1 MNYEF
6 ISRYSDYK
14 LSVASLY
21 HTIMRK
27 SLACLYLN
35 IFCNC
40 KFISPNSEYIKNE
53 IVRCEL
59 YFSFSGLYGLPR
71 ETLSK

>member
-35 IFCNC
+35 IF
-40 KFISPNSEYIKNE
+40 FAIASVY
-53 IVRCEL
+53 
-59 YFSFSGLYGLPR
+59 LPI
-71 ETLSK
+71 LNNQK